1 MRSLLTIVAVAV
13 TSTLV
18 AVSSATAAPA
28 RVAADS
34 APTTGGSTVLWEDQF
49 NGSGAPDPSK
59 WGYQT
64 GRWGASSGE
73 QQYYTNSINNAAQ
86 SGGSLNVTA
95 RRENPP
101 DGQWAP
107 KNFTSA
113 RVVSMG
119 KRSVAPPVR
128 IEASIKMPSAQ
139 GLLPAFWLL
148 GLQPGGEYSWPS
160 QGEIDV
166 VEIPGMYGPSFNL
179 HGPAKSNANQDV
191 KAGGG
196 MNPVGGG
203 FHTYRIDWLPTS
215 ITWFVDGVAR
225 YSLTQAQYEAK
236 GGNWR
241 AFSGAWP
248 HYILFN
254 VAVGN
259 NWVGK
264 TQAWTPY
271 PQTMSVDWIRAS
283 RL

>member
-1 MRSLLTIVAVAV
+1 MRSLLTIAAV
-13 TSTLV
+13 TLTTMAV

-28 RVAADS
+28 LAA
-34 APTTGGSTVLWEDQF
+34 PVRTGAGTLLWEDQF
-49 NGSGAPDPSK
+49 NGSGGPDPSK
-59 WGYQT
+59 WGFQT

-73 QQYYTNSINNAAQ
+73 QQYYTNSWNNANQ
-86 SGGSLNVTA
+86 FNGTLNITA
-95 RRENPP
+95 RRETPP
-101 DGQWAP
+101 DGKWAP
-107 KNFTSA
+107 NNFTSG

-119 KRSVAPPVR
+119 KQSATPPVR
-128 IEASIKMPSAQ
+128 IEASIKMPSAP
-139 GLLPAFWLL
+139 GLLPAFWTL

-160 QGEIDV
+160 QGEIDA
-166 VEIPGMYGPSFNL
+166 VEIPGTNGPSFNL
-179 HGPAKSNANQDV
+179 HGPSKWNSGQDV

-196 MNPVGGG
+196 MGPVGGG

-225 YSLTQAQYEAK
+225 YSLTKTQYEAK
-236 GGNWR
+236 GGNWK

-248 HYILFN
+248 HYILLN

-264 TQAWTPY
+264 TPTSTPY
-271 PQTMSVDWIRAS
+271 PQTMSVDWLRVS

>member
-1 MRSLLTIVAVAV
+1 MRSLSTLAAV
-13 TSTLV
+13 TLTTLAV

-28 RVAADS
+28 LAA
-34 APTTGGSTVLWEDQF
+34 PPRTQGGAGTLLWEDQF
-49 NGSGAPDPSK
+49 NGYGGPDPSK
-59 WGYQT
+59 WGFQT

-73 QQYYTNSINNAAQ
+73 QQYYTNAWNNANQ
-86 SGGSLNVTA
+86 FNGTLNITA
-95 RRENPP
+95 RRETPP
-101 DGQWAP
+101 DGKGAP
-107 KNFTSA
+107 NNFTSA

-119 KRSVAPPVR
+119 KQSATPPVR

-139 GLLPAFWLL
+139 GLLPAFWTL

-160 QGEIDV
+160 QGEIDA
-166 VEIPGMYGPSFNL
+166 VEIPGLNGPSFNL
-179 HGPAKSNANQDV
+179 HGPSKWNSSQDV
-191 KAGGG
+191 KTGGG
-196 MNPVGGG
+196 MGPVGNG

-225 YSLTQAQYEAK
+225 YSLTKAQYEAK
-236 GGNWR
+236 GGNWK

-248 HYILFN
+248 HYILLN

-264 TQAWTPY
+264 TPTSTPY
-271 PQTMSVDWIRAS
+271 PQTMSVDWIRVS